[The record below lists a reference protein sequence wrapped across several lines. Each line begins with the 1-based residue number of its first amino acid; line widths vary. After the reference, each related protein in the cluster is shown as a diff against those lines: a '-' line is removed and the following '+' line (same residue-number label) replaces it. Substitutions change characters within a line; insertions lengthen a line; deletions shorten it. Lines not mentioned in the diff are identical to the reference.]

1 MSAPR
6 PASHDSSSLRG
17 LALLIG
23 ASPDSFASPDSG
35 ASHGDVADVTVT
47 GVTLDSR
54 AVQNGDLYAALPG
67 ARAHGADF
75 AAQAAASGAAA
86 VLTDADGA
94 SRMREAGVALPS
106 LVVEN
111 PRSVLGAVAS
121 AIYDT
126 ADQDLTMIGIT
137 GTNGKTT
144 TAYLVASALGV
155 LGHRTGLI
163 GTVETRIGDERIK
176 SVRTTP
182 EATDLHAILAV
193 MEERD
198 TDTCVME
205 VSSHA
210 LSQHRVDG
218 VVYDLALFTNLSQD
232 HLDFHADMEDY
243 FSAKAQLFTRERS
256 VRGLVCVDDIW
267 GRRLVE
273 QSGVP
278 VATLTTQ
285 PDQEADWIVTV
296 DEGEP
301 SRFTLRGNG
310 TELDLRSA
318 LPGDFNV
325 ANTAMAAVALLL
337 IGEEVDAVSRAILT
351 DPHVPG
357 RMEKVVATAGGA
369 VGSDDLLAVVDYAHT
384 PDAVEAALTALRSA
398 ATGRLVVVLGAG
410 GDRDMSKRHGMGRA
424 AAGIADVVVVT
435 DDNPRSEEPSAIRA
449 AVLEGA
455 QSVATDALL
464 VEVDGRH
471 RAIREAVR
479 LAREGGPGSIVAVVG
494 KGHETGQEVGGVVHP
509 FDDRDELRLAL
520 DAADPADDSAPTGG
534 TS

>member
-1 MSAPR
+1 VSAPR
-6 PASHDSSSLRG
+6 PASRDSSSLRE
-17 LALLIG
+17 LALLVD
-23 ASPDSFASPDSG
+23 ASIENSAHLEVG
-35 ASHGDVADVTVT
+35 IT

-54 AVQNGDLYAALPG
+54 AVQPGDLYAALPG

-75 AAQAAASGAAA
+75 AAQAQAAGASA

-94 SRMREAGVALPS
+94 ERLRTAGVALPA
-106 LVVEN
+106 LVVER
-111 PRSVLGAVAS
+111 PRAVLGALS
-121 AIYDT
+121 ARIYDT
-126 ADQDLTMIGIT
+126 TEQSLTMVGIT

-144 TAYLVASALGV
+144 TAYLVSSALAV

-218 VVYDLALFTNLSQD
+218 VVFDLALFTNLSQD

-243 FSAKAQLFTRERS
+243 FSAKARLFTTEHS
-256 VRGLVCVDDIW
+256 LRGLVCVDDVW

-273 QSGVP
+273 RSGVP
-278 VATLTTQ
+278 VTTLTTL
-285 PDQEADWIVTV
+285 PDGDADWTVTV
-296 DEGEP
+296 DEQEP
-301 SRFTLRGNG
+301 PRFVLRGRG
-310 TELDLRSA
+310 IELDLRSA

-337 IGEEVDAVSRAILT
+337 LGEETDAVSRAILT

-357 RMEKVVATAGGA
+357 RMERVTSSTDGE
-369 VGSDDLLAVVDYAHT
+369 DLLAVVDYAHT
-384 PDAVEAALTALRSA
+384 PDAVEAALAALRPST
-398 ATGRLVVVLGAG
+398 TGRLVVVLGAG
-410 GDRDMSKRHGMGRA
+410 GDRDRGKRQGMGRA
-424 AAGIADVVVVT
+424 AAGLADAVVVT
-435 DDNPRSEEPSAIRA
+435 DDNPRGEDPSSIRA

-455 QSVATDALL
+455 RSVDSSSTL
-464 VEVDGRH
+464 VEVGGR
-471 RAIREAVR
+471 REAIREAVR
-479 LAREGGPGSIVAVVG
+479 LAREGGPGSVVAVVG

-509 FDDRDELRLAL
+509 FDDRDELKAAL
-520 DAADPADDSAPTGG
+520 DAVDGEAGAPIDAATDETTTTDTDEETTG
-534 TS
+534 

>member
-1 MSAPR
+1 M
-6 PASHDSSSLRG
+6 
-17 LALLIG
+17 
-23 ASPDSFASPDSG
+23 
-35 ASHGDVADVTVT
+35 
-47 GVTLDSR
+47 
-54 AVQNGDLYAALPG
+54 
-67 ARAHGADF
+67 
-75 AAQAAASGAAA
+75 
-86 VLTDADGA
+86 LTDADGRE
-94 SRMREAGVALPS
+94 RMAQAGVELPTI
-106 LVVEN
+106 VVEG
-111 PRSVLGAVAS
+111 PRSVLGVLAR

-126 ADQDLTMIGIT
+126 AEQDVTLIGIT

-243 FSAKAQLFTRERS
+243 FGAKAQLFTPEHS

-273 QSGVP
+273 RTGVP
-278 VATLTTQ
+278 VTTLTTQ
-285 PDQEADWIVTV
+285 VDVDADWRVSV
-296 DEGEP
+296 DETEP

-325 ANTAMAAVALLL
+325 ANTAMAAAALLL
-337 IGEEVDAVSRAILT
+337 LGEEADAVSRAILT

-357 RMEKVVATAGGA
+357 RMEKVRPTRET
-369 VGSDDLLAVVDYAHT
+369 SDDELLAVVDYAHT
-384 PDAVEAALTALRSA
+384 PDAVEAALTALRPTT
-398 ATGRLVVVLGAG
+398 TGRLVTVLGAG
-410 GDRDMSKRHGMGRA
+410 GDRDRGKRQAMGRA
-424 AAGIADVVVVT
+424 AASIADVVVIT
-435 DDNPRSEEPSAIRA
+435 DDNPRSEEPAAIRA

-455 QSVATDALL
+455 RSIDTEALL

-471 RAIREAVR
+471 HAIREAVR
-479 LAREGGPGSIVAVVG
+479 LAREGGPGSTVAVVG

-509 FDDRDELRLAL
+509 FDDRDELRAAL
-520 DAADPADDSAPTGG
+520 DGDDDGG
-534 TS
+534 RTAYEAGERS